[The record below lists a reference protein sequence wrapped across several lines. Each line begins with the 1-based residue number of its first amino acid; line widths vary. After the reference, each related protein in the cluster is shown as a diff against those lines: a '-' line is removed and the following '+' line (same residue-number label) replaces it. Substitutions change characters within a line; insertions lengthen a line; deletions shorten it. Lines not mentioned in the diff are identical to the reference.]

1 METQNLKHRTHDELI
16 EGLEDILNSPTNHG
30 RLDLIV
36 RRPEV
41 DQREV
46 LQEGQLDLKY
56 GLLGDTW
63 INRSSSRTPDKSAH
77 PDMQLNIMN
86 SRVIELI
93 AIEKERWKWA
103 GDQLYMDLNI
113 SESNT
118 PPGTKLKIG
127 EAIIEVSS
135 EPHTGCKKF
144 VERFGLEAM
153 KFVNAKERKH
163 LHLRGINAKVL
174 KEGRI
179 KTGDIVEKL

>member
-1 METQNLKHRTHDELI
+1 
-16 EGLEDILNSPTNHG
+16 
-30 RLDLIV
+30 
-36 RRPEV
+36 
-41 DQREV
+41 
-46 LQEGQLDLKY
+46 
-56 GLLGDTW
+56 
-63 INRSSSRTPDKSAH
+63 
-77 PDMQLNIMN
+77 MQLNIMN